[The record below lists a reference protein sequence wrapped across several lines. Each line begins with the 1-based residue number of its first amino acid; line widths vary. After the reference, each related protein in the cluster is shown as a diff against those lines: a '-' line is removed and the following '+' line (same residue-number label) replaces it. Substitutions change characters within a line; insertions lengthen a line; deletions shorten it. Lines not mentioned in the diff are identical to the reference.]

1 MGQKINPKGFR
12 IGTTFTWGSR
22 WFAVGD
28 RYKDL
33 LLSDVHIR
41 QLLFARLKPA
51 GLANVEIERSI
62 NKIKITLHVSRPGV
76 VIGRGGSGL
85 EDLKKYIERVVT
97 TEVGFVNPYEAK
109 RKESR
114 EVTRS
119 KVEVAVEPVKEPNLN
134 AYLVGTNIADQLIR
148 RMPFKRVCNQALD
161 RALTAGAKGI
171 KILLS
176 GRING
181 AEIHRREKFQSGTVP
196 LSTLREEVDYAMIPA
211 LTKSGYIGVKVWI
224 CKKGNA

>member
-1 MGQKINPKGFR
+1 MGQKINPRGFR
-12 IGTTFTWGSR
+12 IGTTFTWSSR
-22 WFAVGD
+22 WFAD
-28 RYKDL
+28 NKRYKDL
-33 LLSDVHIR
+33 LLQDARIR
-41 QLLFARLKPA
+41 ELLFVRLKPA
-51 GLANVEIERSI
+51 GLAAVEIERSI
-62 NKIKITLHVSRPGV
+62 NKVKIILFVSRPGV

-85 EDLKKYIERVVT
+85 EDLKKYIEKVVLS
-97 TEVGFVNPYEAK
+97 GIGYVNPYEPK

-114 EVTRS
+114 EANRS

-134 AYLVGTNIADQLIR
+134 AYLVATNIADQIIK

-161 RALTAGAKGI
+161 RALTAGAKGV

-196 LSTLREEVDYAMIPA
+196 LSTIREEVDYAIVPA

-224 CKKGNA
+224 CKK